1 MQHIFSLITSEKSI
15 DEKDVDAYLKEP
27 FQKKLREEIDKL
39 MFQIV
44 MHQTNVYKIPITYNP
59 AKTSDID
66 NVYHQA
72 YIYGHL
78 VFGVQQT
85 NEEFIDEYRNLE
97 HYSDMVIG
105 FINNSAHPVY
115 IDLKTDK
122 SKIQFPQ
129 MIIPPNSYLPLFNG
143 RMLPYSCIPYE
154 HLMWKSS
161 EECNIT
167 IIYGILRYDTRTKLF
182 GHIIMYEELI
192 DDKINENNETQP
204 DIVIKSGYMHN
215 GKYSK
220 LRFDGTQ
227 RDVVYL

>member
-15 DEKDVDAYLKEP
+15 EEKDVDAYLKEP

-59 AKTSDID
+59 TKTSDID
-66 NVYHQA
+66 NVYHNA
-72 YIYGHL
+72 YLYGHL
-78 VFGVQQT
+78 VFGVQYT
-85 NEEFIDEYRNLE
+85 NEEFIDEYRNFE
-97 HYSDMVIG
+97 HYSDMIIG
-105 FINNSAHPVY
+105 FINNSTHPVY
-115 IDLKTDK
+115 IDMKTDK

-129 MIIPPNSYLPLFNG
+129 MIIPPNSYKPLFNG

-154 HLMWKSS
+154 HLMWKSA

-167 IIYGILRYDTRTKLF
+167 IIYGILRYDTRTKLYS
-182 GHIIMYEELI
+182 HIIMYEELLEPT
-192 DDKINENNETQP
+192 DENP

-227 RDVVYL
+227 REIVYL